1 MNPRP
6 LVAALVLCLFLL
18 SPFAAHAQSI
28 AITSPTSGQRLA
40 AGPDFPT
47 DVIGDP
53 WDMSN
58 REDLP
63 RMSFGFSGLDID
75 ASGRLLGRPTGT
87 GADFY
92 LLHRGIYGAVNPGRN
107 GLNFPIDTNR
117 YSKIAFKLYSE
128 VAGEVPHV
136 LWHFVKHDGPT
147 GERFGGRYATGASVV
162 GSKIF
167 VVDMAGGNELG
178 MPGYDWR
185 SAPMVIGLNL
195 SPNTWPASVG
205 KVMGVDWVRVIPG
218 DGSSLSVTQIITWI
232 GPSSGTYT
240 LTVDDLGPNPAVPFT
255 IGAIAASSSGSHTF
269 AWKYG
274 FLPPGSYRLSIARS
288 GSATASTTF
297 TINDPPII
305 NITDPDETG
314 GSDFAT
320 ADMGN
325 TWDMN
330 DAADIQFMDKV
341 AAPNFSGGEFNG
353 VNLAGNNDPEVWM
366 LRNSSVTVDPS
377 RYHRLT
383 YKYRLDG
390 AFDLSA
396 AGGSVVRVFWGSTAW
411 RPDLIAI
418 SEDILVWPGDNTYSI
433 DLSTLQ
439 VGLDRGIES
448 ISAAQELWVSGAKRY
463 FRIDPHEGTNQRPFH
478 YDYVKL
484 AADDETSGGQ
494 FTVRWRV
501 SDADSSPLVSLFY
514 DTDTDP
520 ASGLTAI
527 PGASNLS
534 AGAGGIGSFVWDTSG
549 VPVGTYYVYA
559 TVSDGLNSQGRYS
572 TGPLRVLSAGPSS
585 QTLTVTVSGAGSVT
599 SSPAG
604 INCSPEC
611 SRAYIPPTEVRLV
624 PMPSPGNAFSG
635 WSGDPDCL
643 DGVVT
648 MTAARL
654 CTASFVSIV
663 GTLPLTQALDLNGDG
678 AGDSFRY
685 HPATGEAMFDFTNRL
700 GAFGSAAAGS
710 WGSGWTVQPAD
721 FDGVRLSDFG
731 NRLTDFFLYN
741 PSTGAWRKAVN
752 NGAGG
757 FTYFSST
764 WSPGWQVFIVD
775 FNGDG
780 RSDVFLYNFANGQ
793 WFRCTTVGEGDF
805 AYVAGSWSPHW
816 RIHPVDLDGN
826 GRTDLFL
833 YDAGTGQWF
842 QAIDNGSGGFNYVA
856 GSWSP
861 GWEIIP
867 GDYNGD
873 GRSDLF
879 LYSPTSGQLS
889 VVTNTGNGGF
899 AYSGGAWSPGWTV
912 YGGGDFDGN
921 GLTDLFIYL
930 RASGQWY
937 VVLSNGAGGFSSY
950 VGGRW
955 DPNWEVHVSDLNGDR
970 RSDLILYSPASGVY
984 VQAVTAAPGVFS
996 YFSGNW
1002 GTGWRVISPA
1012 SAMTPP

>member
-1 MNPRP
+1 MNSRP
-6 LVAALVLCLFLL
+6 LFASLALCLFLL
-18 SPFAAHAQSI
+18 SPFDAHAQSI
-28 AITSPTSGQRLA
+28 TITSPTSGQRLA
-40 AGPDFPT
+40 AGPDFAT

-92 LLHRGIYGAVNPGRN
+92 LLHRGIYGAVNPGPN

-162 GSKIF
+162 GSKTF
-167 VVDMAGGNELG
+167 VIDMAGGNELG

-185 SAPMVIGLNL
+185 SAPTVIGLNL

-218 DGSSLSVTQIITWI
+218 DGSSLAVTQVITWT
-232 GPSSGTYT
+232 GPSSGAYT
-240 LTVDDLGPNPAVPFT
+240 LTVEDLGPNPAVPFT
-255 IGAIAASSSGSHTF
+255 ISTVAASSSGSHNF
-269 AWKYG
+269 AWQYG
-274 FLPPGSYRLSIARS
+274 FLPSGSYRLSIARS

-320 ADMGN
+320 TAMGN
-325 TWDMN
+325 AWDMN

-353 VNLAGNNDPEVWM
+353 VNLPGNNDPEVWM
-366 LRNSSVTVDPS
+366 LRNSATTIDPS

-390 AFDLSA
+390 AFDLSD
-396 AGGSVVRVFWGSTAW
+396 AGGSVVRVFWGSTPY

-418 SEDILVWPGDNTYSI
+418 SEDVLVWPGDNAYTF

-448 ISAAQELWVSGAKRY
+448 ISAAQELWATGTKRY
-463 FRIDPHEGTNQRPFH
+463 FRIDPHEGTNQRPFQ
-478 YDYVKL
+478 YDFVKL

-514 DTDTDP
+514 DTDTNP
-520 ASGLTAI
+520 ASGLTPI
-527 PGASNLS
+527 SGASNLS
-534 AGAGGIGSFVWDTSG
+534 AGAGGVGSFGWDTAAI
-549 VPVGTYYVYA
+549 PVGTYYLYA
-559 TVSDGLNSQGRYS
+559 VASDGLNSQERYS
-572 TGPLRVLSAGPSS
+572 TGPLRVIRPSAPSS
-585 QTLTVTVSGAGSVT
+585 QRLTVTVGGAGSVM

-604 INCSPEC
+604 INCGPDC
-611 SRAYIPPTEVRLV
+611 TEDYATNTQVGLV
-624 PMPSPGNAFSG
+624 PVPSSGSVFAG
-635 WSGDPDCL
+635 WSGDPDCG
-643 DGVVT
+643 DGSVAMST
-648 MTAARL
+648 SRL
-654 CTASFVSIV
+654 CTASFVNVV
-663 GTLPLTQALDLNGDG
+663 GTSSLARGLELNGDG
-678 AGDSFRY
+678 ASDSFRY
-685 HPATGEAMFDFTNRL
+685 RAATGEAVFDFSNHA
-700 GAFGSAAAGS
+700 GAFGSASVSA
-710 WGSGWTVQPAD
+710 WGPGWTVQPAD
-721 FDGVRLSDFG
+721 FDG
-731 NRLTDFFLYN
+731 NRLTDFFLYS
-741 PSTGAWRKAVN
+741 PSSGAWRKAVN
-752 NGAGG
+752 NGAGD
-757 FTYFSST
+757 FAYFNST
-764 WSPGWQVFIVD
+764 WSPGWQTYIVD

-780 RSDVFLYNFANGQ
+780 RSDVFLYSFTNGL
-793 WFRCTTVGEGDF
+793 WFRCTSVGSGTGDF
-805 AYVAGSWSPHW
+805 ACVAGSWSPQW
-816 RIHPVDLDGN
+816 RIHPADLDGN

-833 YDAGTGQWF
+833 YNAGTGQWF
-842 QAIDNGSGGFNYVA
+842 RAMNDGGSGFTYVA
-856 GSWSP
+856 GLWSP
-861 GWEIIP
+861 GWEITP

-879 LYSPTSGQLS
+879 LYSSATGQWF
-889 VVTNTGNGGF
+889 VAANTGSDF
-899 AYSGGAWSPGWTV
+899 AYTSDFWAPQWTIHGGA
-912 YGGGDFDGN
+912 DFDGN
-921 GLTDLFIYL
+921 GATDLFVYN
-930 RASGQWY
+930 RSNGSWF
-937 VVLSNGAGGFSSY
+937 VCLSNGAGAFSY

-955 DPNWEVHVSDLNGDR
+955 DPGWELHTGDLNGDR
-970 RSDLILYSPASGVY
+970 RGDLILYNSASGVY
-984 VQAVTAAPGVFS
+984 VQAITVTPGAFT

-1002 GTGWRVISPA
+1002 GPGWRVISPA
-1012 SAMTPP
+1012 SAVTPPQ